1 MIVITSLF
9 ASATALLAA
18 GAASTASI
26 GQSIAEHG
34 SAGGAPSCSTCHGLH
49 YEGNPAITAPAL
61 AGRPKAFIV
70 SRLNHY
76 ASPEGRN
83 PTMRAVATALSPSE
97 REAVATYLSS
107 LPSASKPA
115 H

>member
-1 MIVITSLF
+1 MIVITSIF

-18 GAASTASI
+18 GAASTASV
-26 GQSIAEHG
+26 GQSIVEHG
-34 SAGGAPSCSTCHGLH
+34 NAGGAPACSTCHGTH
-49 YEGNPAITAPAL
+49 YEGNPAIKAPAL
-61 AGRPKAFIV
+61 AGLPKAFIV
-70 SRLNHY
+70 ARLNHY
-76 ASPEGRN
+76 ASPEGKN
-83 PTMRAVATALSPSE
+83 PMMKPVATALSPAE